1 MLRRV
6 SFFLL
11 LGGVALTAAEQTWT
25 GQISDEMCGADHS
38 AMAHDGKKV
47 NAHDCTLA
55 CVKNGSKFVFVSEG
69 KVYPIA
75 NQDLGDLRTHA
86 GHDVK
91 ITGDLSS
98 DGKTITVSKVE
109 MTHLTWR

>member
-1 MLRRV
+1 MLQRV
-6 SFFLL
+6 GFFLL
-11 LGGVALTAAEQTWT
+11 LGGLTLTAAEQSWI

-47 NAHDCTLA
+47 SAHDCTLA

-75 NQDLGDLRTHA
+75 NQDLADVKTHA
-86 GHDVK
+86 GHNVK
-91 ITGDLSS
+91 ITGDLGS
-98 DGKTITVSKVE
+98 DEKTITVSKVE
-109 MTHLTWR
+109 MTH